1 MSARVEERGA
11 AEEGRT
17 AAERRMSFRVTAE
30 DEGRL
35 DWYLSSAFAE
45 GA

>member
-1 MSARVEERGA
+1 MSAGIEERGA
-11 AEEGRT
+11 AEEKRT
-17 AAERRMSFRVTAE
+17 AAGRRISFRVTAE

>member
-1 MSARVEERGA
+1 MSARVEERR
-11 AEEGRT
+11 AEEKRT
-17 AAERRMSFRVTAE
+17 AEKRISFRVTAE

>member
-1 MSARVEERGA
+1 VSARVEERR
-11 AEEGRT
+11 AEERRT

>member
-1 MSARVEERGA
+1 VSARVEERGA
-11 AEEGRT
+11 EEGRT
-17 AAERRMSFRVTAE
+17 AGRRMSFRVTAE

>member
-1 MSARVEERGA
+1 VSARVEERGA

-17 AAERRMSFRVTAE
+17 AGRRISFRVTAE

>member
-11 AEEGRT
+11 AEEKR
-17 AAERRMSFRVTAE
+17 AAERRISFRVTAE
-30 DEGRL
+30 DEERL

>member
-11 AEEGRT
+11 EEGRT
-17 AAERRMSFRVTAE
+17 AERRISLRVTAE
-30 DEGRL
+30 DEERL

>member
-11 AEEGRT
+11 AEERGT
-17 AAERRMSFRVTAE
+17 TERRMSFRVTAE